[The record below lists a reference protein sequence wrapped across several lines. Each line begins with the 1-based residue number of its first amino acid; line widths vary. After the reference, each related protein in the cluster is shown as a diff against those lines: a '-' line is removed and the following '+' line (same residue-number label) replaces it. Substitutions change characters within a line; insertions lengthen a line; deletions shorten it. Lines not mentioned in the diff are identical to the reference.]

1 MARRLRSHV
10 FGNVVG
16 YVALF
21 VSLSGVA
28 YAATSLPPGSV
39 GSRQLK
45 RAAVT
50 RTKLAAGAVNASKV
64 AAYSLTGRQ
73 INAATLGTVPR
84 AATAGT
90 AISATSATSAT
101 EAGAAGTTARLGSVT
116 LVRADGAAVAHN
128 GVESVS
134 AFCPAGEQA
143 IGGGGRADASDS
155 GDAIVS
161 SRPTVPGNT
170 TAPATGSTLEGW
182 QVSVVNNS
190 TTDIH
195 PSTWVI
201 CTG

>member
-10 FGNVVG
+10 AGNLVG

-50 RTKLAAGAVNASKV
+50 RAKLAAGVVNASKV
-64 AAYSLTGRQ
+64 AANSLTGRQ
-73 INAATLGTVPR
+73 INAATLGTVPSATT
-84 AATAGT
+84 AAT
-90 AISATSATSAT
+90 AT
-101 EAGAAGTTARLGSVT
+101 EAGAAGTATRLGSVT
-116 LVRADGAAVAHN
+116 LVRADGAALAPN
-128 GVESVS
+128 GVESES
-134 AFCPAGEQA
+134 ASCPAGEQP
-143 IGGGGRADASDS
+143 IGGGGRADASNPR
-155 GDAIVS
+155 DAIIS
-161 SRPTVPGNT
+161 SRPSVPGNT
-170 TAPATGSTLEGW
+170 TEPTTGSTLEGW
-182 QVSVVNNS
+182 QVTVVNNS